1 MYWYYLCKQGVYTLV
16 IAEWSSSVAHP
27 GKGMVWEVEA
37 LPQNYF
43 IIDHILYYIYVC
55 GIGIGT

>member
-16 IAEWSSSVAHP
+16 IAEWSSSVAHT

-37 LPQNYF
+37 HSQNYF
-43 IIDHILYYIYVC
+43 IIDHTILYIYVV
-55 GIGIGT
+55 